1 MRSGRTIL
9 AAPPRPQPRGIPTID
24 STRTVFW
31 ADDAVQM
38 IDQRLLPERC
48 EVIALRSVDAV
59 AAAIRSMAVRG
70 APAIGAAAAYGMAL
84 AARASAGRASA
95 GHDSSE
101 RASTRASTAHPSQSA
116 AGDDI
121 ARLRTD
127 LDRAAATLIA
137 ARPTA
142 SNLAWAVHRLL
153 AAFERSGGGDAYAA
167 AAVLLAEAEAIA
179 DADIATNRR
188 MGAYGA
194 ALLPDVATVLHHCN
208 TGALATV
215 DYGTALGVVR
225 AAHEGG
231 KRVHVIVDETR
242 PRLQGAKLTC
252 WELDRLGI
260 PHTLIVDGAAAWRM
274 AHGGIDAVLV
284 GADRI
289 AANGDAANKIGTY
302 GLAILARH
310 HGVPFYV
317 VAPTSTVDL
326 QTPGGEAIV
335 IEERDGDEVTHVEG
349 HAVAP
354 EGTPAFNP
362 AFDVTPQSLISAI
375 VTEEG
380 VVRPPFAV
388 GLRDAVANAGAR
400 DHGSAASLARAA
412 TPSGASTGAM
422 SAPPR
427 EATAA

>member
-1 MRSGRTIL
+1 MAAP

-38 IDQRLLPERC
+38 IDQRLLPARH

-59 AAAIRSMAVRG
+59 ADAIRTMAVRG

-84 AARASAGRASA
+84 AARASRAQL
-95 GHDSSE
+95 
-101 RASTRASTAHPSQSA
+101 STARTSEPV
-116 AGDDI
+116 GMDDS
-121 ARLRTD
+121 ARLRAD
-127 LDRAAATLIA
+127 LDAAAATLIA

-142 SNLAWAVHRLL
+142 SNLAWAVARMLD
-153 AAFERSGGGDAYAA
+153 AFERSGGRDTAA
-167 AAVLLAEAEAIA
+167 MLLAEAEAIA

-194 ALLPDVATVLHHCN
+194 ALLPDEATVLHHCN

-252 WELDRLGI
+252 WELGRLGI

-274 AHGGIDAVLV
+274 AQGGIDAVLV

-317 VAPTSTVDL
+317 VAPTSTIDL

-354 EGTPAFNP
+354 DGTPAFNP
-362 AFDVTPQSLISAI
+362 AFDVTPQSLITAI

-380 VVRPPFAV
+380 VVRPPFAA

-400 DHGSAASLARAA
+400 DHGSAAPLARAA
-412 TPSGASTGAM
+412 TPSGGATGAM